1 MKSKSKVR
9 DVVQRPIYRFDVMP
23 TVLRMEQCTLA
34 DCVATVT
41 KKDGFVVVTQNGEAV
56 ALIEPFDQE
65 QFERG
70 IDKEFWKWIDER
82 RKRPTIS
89 SDELKRRLDLLD
101 KKEKTSKNSMKA
113 KNKKVTKAKKA
124 VVK

>member
-1 MKSKSKVR
+1 MKSKTKSS
-9 DVVQRPIYRFDVMP
+9 DAVQRPIYRFDVMP
-23 TVLRMEQCTLA
+23 TVLSIEKNSLA
-34 DCVATVT
+34 ECVATAT

-70 IDKEFWKWIDER
+70 IDREFWKWIDER

-89 SDELKRRLDLLD
+89 SDELKRRLALLD

>member
-1 MKSKSKVR
+1 MKLKSQTSKCAK
-9 DVVQRPIYRFDVMP
+9 RPIYRFDVMP
-23 TVLRMEQCTLA
+23 TLLSIEQNSLA
-34 DCVATVT
+34 DCVAKAN

-82 RKRPTIS
+82 RKRPTIT

-101 KKEKTSKNSMKA
+101 KKEKMLKNSMKA
-113 KNKKVTKAKKA
+113 KTKKTTKAKKA
-124 VVK
+124 AVK

>member
-23 TVLRMEQCTLA
+23 TVLRMEQSTLA

-41 KKDGFVVVTQNGEAV
+41 NKDGFVVVTQNGEAV
-56 ALIEPFDQE
+56 ALMEPFDQE